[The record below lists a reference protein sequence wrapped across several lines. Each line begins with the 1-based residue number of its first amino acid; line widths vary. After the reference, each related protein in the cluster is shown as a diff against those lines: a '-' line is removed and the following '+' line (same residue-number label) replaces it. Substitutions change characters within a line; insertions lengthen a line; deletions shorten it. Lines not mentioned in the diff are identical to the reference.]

1 MSRSAI
7 AAIIVF
13 ALCCSN
19 APAYADLLDTVN
31 GKWAVDGDCGVPAK
45 TYVANVDTRAQTIT
59 WQDGLGNIDIEH
71 IFYSS
76 ENEFRTMTE
85 ASFHARR
92 SNSYGTGWIYTAL
105 RSFGVMRI
113 VKGGKTFIAS
123 RCD

>member
-1 MSRSAI
+1 MKRLL
-7 AAIIVF
+7 AAIPICVVMVT
-13 ALCCSN
+13 
-19 APAYADLLDTVN
+19 PAMAQRTFLLDTI
-31 GKWAVDGDCGVPAK
+31 GKWAVDGACGVPAK
-45 TYVANVDTRAQTIT
+45 TYAASVDLKAQTIT

-71 IFYSS
+71 IFFSR

-92 SNSYGTGWIYTAL
+92 NNSYGTGWIYTAI

-113 VKGGKTFIAS
+113 TKLGKTFIAS